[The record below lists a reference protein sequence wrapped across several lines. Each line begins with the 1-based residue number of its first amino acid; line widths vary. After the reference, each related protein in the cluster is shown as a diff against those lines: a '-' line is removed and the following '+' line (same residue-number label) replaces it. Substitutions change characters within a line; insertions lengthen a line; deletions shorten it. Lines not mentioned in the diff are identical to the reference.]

1 MIVDKGSV
9 TLNAHICIQG
19 RQSKKKIGQNLHI
32 HVINGWMTHSS
43 SFKRHQDCQF

>member
-19 RQSKKKIGQNLHI
+19 RQGQKKNRSKSAYTRNK
-32 HVINGWMTHSS
+32 WMNDP
-43 SFKRHQDCQF
+43 QQFF